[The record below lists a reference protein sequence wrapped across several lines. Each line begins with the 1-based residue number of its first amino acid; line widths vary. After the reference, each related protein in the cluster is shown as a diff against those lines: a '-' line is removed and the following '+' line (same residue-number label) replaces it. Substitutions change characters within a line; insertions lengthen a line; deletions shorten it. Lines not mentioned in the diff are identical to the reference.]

1 MLERMHGRLHL
12 LQTCLIENNTKL
24 RNKTKQKKQKSGG
37 GLYTIFMV
45 YDTQMRRIL
54 EEVNYSYIPQL
65 SVLSFS
71 IFSEVQ

>member
-1 MLERMHGRLHL
+1 MYGRLHL
-12 LQTCLIENNTKL
+12 LQRRLTENNTKL
-24 RNKTKQKKQKSGG
+24 KNKTKQKNGG
-37 GLYTIFMV
+37 GLYRIFMV

-54 EEVNYSYIPQL
+54 EEVNYGYIPQL